1 MRQQFLDA
9 AGRVGR
15 QALEH
20 VLQVDVWIEVVHL
33 RRTDQAHDRLGM
45 VRHLQL
51 HSLEVYPSAFG
62 AVLPYP

>member
-20 VLQVDVWIEVVHL
+20 VLQVDVWIEVG
-33 RRTDQAHDRLGM
+33 DRPAK
-45 VRHLQL
+45 
-51 HSLEVYPSAFG
+51 SS
-62 AVLPYP
+62 

>member
-33 RRTDQAHDRLGM
+33 RRTDQAHDRRGTLA
-45 VRHLQL
+45 R
-51 HSLEVYPSAFG
+51 A
-62 AVLPYP
+62 